1 MAGSMEISRGSAVVE
16 PLNLCPLTRPEIV
29 EFSAHIPHLP
39 FPKHNKVEVC
49 PALSGFL
56 TSMVNRQCLEILK
69 IILAK
74 QANIVYNTFQTCRCV
89 GIGRRGGLKIHC
101 QRWRAGSSPAT
112 GTNYVKRFRCR
123 GLNAY
128 GIKRFPGFRPLIF
141 HGSNNRCQKRSLN
154 D

>member
-1 MAGSMEISRGSAVVE
+1 ME

-101 QRWRAGSSPAT
+101 QRWCAGSSPAT
-112 GTNYVKRFRCR
+112 GTIPAIPWLSRGCGFFHVPTLPDFLLFCGNFRR
-123 GLNAY
+123 DIGGTFL
-128 GIKRFPGFRPLIF
+128 KP
-141 HGSNNRCQKRSLN
+141 Q
-154 D
+154 